1 MGLHHKGTAEETQP
15 VCGSTKTTL
24 TVAAVAALAACG
36 GGSDADGSMG
46 LGGSSG
52 SSGSNSS
59 GSNSGSSGSSGSG
72 SGSSGSSGSSG
83 NSGSSGSGSSSGV
96 IATPP
101 TAVEA
106 SRFLG
111 QAAFGGNDTSI
122 AEVVSKGYSAWI
134 TDQIGMPR
142 SQTHKEWLIAQGK
155 HATASNAD
163 GSMVWLNTIWRKA
176 FSSPDVLRQRM
187 VLALSEL
194 LVVSMDGLLTIP
206 KPIFAIT
213 HYADLLEQHSF
224 GNYRQLLEAITL
236 SSAMG
241 TYLSMKG
248 NKKADAAANRVP
260 DENFAREIMQLF
272 SIGLYQLNDDGTY
285 KTSAGQAVETYSN
298 EDIKGVAAALTGW
311 DQSTA
316 TDLSGLYPNT
326 TDGNNAYRHTV
337 PMVLNAS
344 NHESAAKT
352 FLGVTIPTNTSGTE
366 SLRIVLDTLFNHANT
381 PAFVCKTLIQRFV
394 TSNPSPAYVARISA
408 VFKNNGSGVR
418 GDLGAV
424 VRAILLDAEARTYSS
439 GTTTQGK
446 LREPMIRLM
455 QWFRT
460 FNGFDATV
468 TSASVSP
475 WNLPPTHTDNLLWQ
489 SPFLSPSVFNFFRP
503 GYVPPNTAI
512 ATQSLV
518 APEFQIATEP
528 TVAAYIN
535 YMVDIINPSNGR
547 NVRANYS
554 AELLNWASSNATTQT
569 LLDKLN
575 LWLCANQ
582 LSASTIS
589 TIKTGVDGMPANT
602 TERIAFRLYAAI
614 LMVMSCP
621 EYLVQK

>member
-1 MGLHHKGTAEETQP
+1 MQTIDQSLTSEMDLEQSKLQSPA
-15 VCGSTKTTL
+15 KTTL

-36 GGSDADGSMG
+36 GGSDDDGNSG

-52 SSGSNSS
+52 SSGSS
-59 GSNSGSSGSSGSG
+59 GR
-72 SGSSGSSGSSG
+72 
-83 NSGSSGSGSSSGV
+83 GSSSGV
-96 IATPP
+96 VATPP

-155 HATASNAD
+155 HTTASSAD

-213 HYADLLEQHSF
+213 HFADLLEQHAF

-248 NKKADAAANRVP
+248 NKRADSATNRVP

-285 KTSAGQAVETYSN
+285 KTIAGQAVETYSN

-316 TDLSGLYPNT
+316 TDSSGLYPNT

-337 PMVLNAS
+337 PMVLTAS

-352 FLGVTIPTNTSGTE
+352 FLGVTIPQGTNGTE

-424 VRAILLDAEARTYSS
+424 VRAILMDAEACTYNSS
-439 GTTTQGK
+439 TTTQGK

-460 FNGFDATV
+460 FGGFDATV

-489 SPFLSPSVFNFFRP
+489 CPFLSPSVFNFFRP

-535 YMVDIINPSNGR
+535 YMVETIGNTR

-554 AELLNWASSNATTQT
+554 AELLGWASSNATTQT